1 MDLKPKK
8 NVAMPVCQPITH
20 SMSEFFSS
28 ISSWIEVLGWEG
40 QAVIRLAVAAILG
53 GLIGAEREHHGRSP
67 GFRTQLL
74 VALGS
79 SLTMI
84 VSIYFAEIYGD
95 ESASTVLRVDPG
107 RVAYGVMVGIGFLG
121 AGAIMRYGAGIRGLT
136 TAASLWCTAAV
147 GLACGLG
154 MFIIAGAATAMVLFT
169 LLVLAWLEGVLLS
182 RTSKTVVVKIGAGV
196 DQISR
201 TTEAIKKRGAKI
213 VDEQYN
219 FNITDKVQT
228 LTFIVSLPSNK
239 GLRRLLSLQDD
250 LPDAMRIEVR

>member
-1 MDLKPKK
+1 
-8 NVAMPVCQPITH
+8 
-20 SMSEFFSS
+20 MSDFFST
-28 ISSWIEVLGWEG
+28 ISSWFDVLGWQG
-40 QAVIRLAVAAILG
+40 NAIIRLLIAAVLG

-84 VSIYFAEIYGD
+84 VSIYFAEVYQGD
-95 ESASTVLRVDPG
+95 AASTVLRIDPG

-121 AGAIMRYGAGIRGLT
+121 AGAIMQYGAGIRGLT

-169 LLVLAWLEGVLLS
+169 LLVLAWLEGVMLS
-182 RTSKTVVVKIGAGV
+182 RVPKTIVVKIGAG
-196 DQISR
+196 QEHIIR
-201 TTEAIKKRGAKI
+201 TSEALKKRGAKI
-213 VDEQYN
+213 LDEQYN
-219 FNITDKVQT
+219 FNITEKVQT
-228 LTFIVSLPSNK
+228 LTFMISLPARA
-239 GLRRLLSLQDD
+239 GLKPLMDLQDD
-250 LPDAMRIEVR
+250 LPDATRIEVR